1 MISEAKVLM
10 LISLINQKKIT
21 VDDIKNSDYKAEVIK
36 ILDDTINLHSDESV
50 KENARSVKSLL
61 ALS

>member
-21 VDDIKNSDYKAEVIK
+21 VYDIKNSDYKAEVIK
-36 ILDDTINLHSDESV
+36 RIGGQS
-50 KENARSVKSLL
+50 
-61 ALS
+61 